1 MKGIKDMIKECA
13 GLTLN
18 TFLLRIYDWRFSVF
32 NGDEYEASRK
42 SWTVAKNRFADLKYA
57 VISKIGEDTVRSVY
71 NIEGW
76 EESDEDP
83 EKVMFRGSRNPEL
96 EKLWV
101 GKSINP
107 CYKKRGM
114 KGGRFYASSE
124 NIVE

>member
-1 MKGIKDMIKECA
+1 MIKECA
-13 GLTLN
+13 GLKIDTSL
-18 TFLLRIYDWRFSVF
+18 FRIHDWRFSMF
-32 NGDEYEASRK
+32 NGDEYEAGRK

-57 VISKIGEDTVRSVY
+57 VISKIGEDTVKAVY

-101 GKSINP
+101 GKPINK
-107 CYKKRGM
+107 CYRKQGLR
-114 KGGRFYASSE
+114 GGRIYASSE
-124 NIVE
+124 NIIE